1 MNAFDADAH
10 VEESPTTFAD
20 DYLDPPYRDRRPQVV
35 LLDGQGPVWAID
47 QRLFPRRTGRGAHH
61 FSTPASVGET
71 PSSFTATKRDELGS
85 VTLADVDAR
94 LRQMDADGIDRQVI
108 YPTLFLAYPLTDD
121 EGYAG
126 ALCRSYNR
134 WIKATCDRRPDR

>member
-10 VEESPTTFAD
+10 VEESPTTFSDA
-20 DYLDPPYRDRRPQVV
+20 Y
-35 LLDGQGPVWAID
+35 
-47 QRLFPRRTGRGAHH
+47 LFPRRTGRGAHH